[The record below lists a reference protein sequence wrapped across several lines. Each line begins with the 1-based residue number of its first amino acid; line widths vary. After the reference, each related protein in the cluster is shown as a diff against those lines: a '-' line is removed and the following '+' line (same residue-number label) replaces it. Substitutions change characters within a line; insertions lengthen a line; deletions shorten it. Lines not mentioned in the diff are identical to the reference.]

1 MAASENA
8 AVEVHPY
15 GLQEQFDDPEQQ
27 REASSLGMWIFLVTE
42 VMFFGGLFLGYLVY
56 RVQYPVA
63 FAAGSNSLLFWAG
76 TLNTLVLIGSSL
88 TMALAVR
95 SSQVGRKTAMVAL
108 LAATLLLGLVFL
120 GVKGFEWHAEYV
132 SQHVPGAAF
141 QFHEKAPSMAGYPD
155 PRNAQLFFF
164 FYFVM
169 TGLHGLH
176 MVVGVG
182 IVSFILYYGWK
193 GRYTPGYHNPVEVAG
208 LYWHF
213 VDIVWIYL
221 FPLLYLID
229 RHP

>member
-1 MAASENA
+1 MAASENV
-8 AVEVHPY
+8 AVEVRPY

-56 RVQYPVA
+56 RVEYPVA

-88 TMALAVR
+88 TMAMAVR

-108 LAATLLLGLVFL
+108 LGATLLLGLVFL
-120 GVKGFEWHAEYV
+120 GVKGYEWHDEYERH
-132 SQHVPGAAF
+132 HVPGPAF

-169 TGLHGLH
+169 TGLHALH
-176 MVVGVG
+176 MIVGVG
-182 IVSFILYYGWK
+182 IVAAILYYGRQ

>member
-8 AVEVHPY
+8 VEARPY

-27 REASSLGMWIFLVTE
+27 RETSSLGMWVFLVTE

-63 FAAGSNSLLFWAG
+63 FAAGSSSLLFWAG

-88 TMALAVR
+88 TMAMAVR
-95 SSQVGRKTAMVAL
+95 ASQVGRKQQMVAL

-120 GVKGFEWHAEYV
+120 GVKGFEWHDEYARH
-132 SQHVPGAAF
+132 HVPGAAF

-182 IVSFILYYGWK
+182 IVGFILYYGWK

>member
-1 MAASENA
+1 
-8 AVEVHPY
+8 VE
-15 GLQEQFDDPEQQ
+15 
-27 REASSLGMWIFLVTE
+27 
-42 VMFFGGLFLGYLVY
+42 
-56 RVQYPVA
+56 YPVA
-63 FAAGSNSLLFWAG
+63 FAAGSYSLKFWAG

-120 GVKGFEWHAEYV
+120 GVKGYEWHDEYERH
-132 SQHVPGAAF
+132 HVPGAAF